1 MNKKLIAVAIGA
13 ALSGSAFAQSSNV
26 TLYGRINTA
35 IESNSTGNGGSE
47 VAMRSYSSRLGVRG
61 VEDIGGGLK
70 GVFGIESQLDS
81 DGGNA
86 APFTALRNA
95 YVGLDTGSTGRLV
108 LGRLDAAVLAPLY
121 NQVASVIDFVGYDA
135 GNNAFMMA
143 NGRDLGAF
151 TSGTSTNAQSGTAT
165 SGTALNGAVAS
176 TSGGALAPNSA
187 GTTSQN
193 DSTFAAVQRV
203 SNAFGYQVKVGDVDV
218 QARLALNGPND
229 VVAGNTGGQGENNAR
244 NLELAANYKL
254 GALTLGAGFEDASYS
269 KVVSRANGTTT
280 PFDPVN
286 LTEATAK
293 SRFDQRIQAVAGY
306 DFGVAKV
313 GALIARNKID
323 TATAGRDDSGNEF
336 GLSATVPYGTKTAFV
351 ANYGRRDLLTNTAVD
366 AATNPADAK
375 RTQFALGARY
385 DLSKRT
391 QAYAVFNRTDSND
404 KINNNEIK
412 TVAVGIRHNF

>member
-1 MNKKLIAVAIGA
+1 MNKKLIVVAIGA
-13 ALSGSAFAQSSNV
+13 ALTGSAFAQSSNV

-35 IESNSTGNGGSE
+35 IESNKIGNGGSE

-61 VEDIGGGLK
+61 VEDLGDGMK

-121 NQVASVIDFVGYDA
+121 NQVSSVIDFVGYDA

-143 NGRDLGAF
+143 NGRNLGAF
-151 TSGTSTNAQSGTAT
+151 T
-165 SGTALNGAVAS
+165 NGAQAAS
-176 TSGGALAPNSA
+176 LQGNQTIAPNSA

-193 DSTFAAVQRV
+193 DSTFAAQQRV
-203 SNAFGYQVKVGDVDV
+203 SNAFGYQVKLGDVDV
-218 QARLALNGPND
+218 QARLALNGAND
-229 VVAGNTGGQGENNAR
+229 GVTANTNPAPTPGGENNAR
-244 NLELAANYKL
+244 NFELAANYKM
-254 GALTLGAGFEDASYS
+254 GALSLGGGLEKVNYS
-269 KVVSRANGTTT
+269 KNVNTT
-280 PFDPVN
+280 V
-286 LTEATAK
+286 TEAGAK
-293 SRFDQRIQAVAGY
+293 ALFDQRIQGVVGY
-306 DFGVAKV
+306 DLGFAKV

-323 TATAGRDDSGNEF
+323 TATTGRDDSGSEF
-336 GLSATVPYGTKTAFV
+336 GFSATVPVNPKTAIV
-351 ANYGRRDLLTNTAVD
+351 ANYGSRDLLTNAAV
-366 AATNPADAK
+366 AAADPADAK
-375 RTQFALGARY
+375 RKQFALGARY

-404 KINNNEIK
+404 KISNNEVK
-412 TVAVGIRHNF
+412 TLAVGIRHNF